1 MQRKLKLHVRTFPL
15 FLFTVLL
22 TLTACGD
29 TQSTQPANAD
39 LIDASAV
46 GLLMQSRLTMS
57 KGDTQTVT
65 SKVVRWATRENRAIT
80 WRSTSARVLSV
91 SQDGLV
97 TALDSGSAYALVSA
111 GPHVDSI
118 PVTVSA
124 PSSSPP
130 SSPPPAPTVGTVS
143 VVASTTNLVTGQS
156 LLLIAQVLDINGKPM
171 TGVSVTWMSSKPSI
185 VDISTGGV
193 ASALSVGTAV
203 ATATVG
209 SVSGSVTLKVTAP
222 PPPSSGS
229 VAAPNMPQLL
239 NFSYPNVTGK
249 QIVVRAGD
257 NLQNALN
264 AAKRGDEIVLQAGAT
279 FSGHFVLPT
288 KSGTSANGWVIVRS
302 DRLSQL
308 PPSGGRVRPTDAGKM
323 ATIQTPD
330 QAPAI
335 ATAPGA
341 DGWWIAGVEV
351 TVNPS
356 WNKQIYTIVA
366 LGDGGSK
373 QSQLSQVPSDLVLDR
388 VYVHGTSTS
397 QVSRCIGLNSAS
409 TAIVD
414 SYVFDCHGKGFDS
427 QAIQGSNGPGP
438 FKIVNNTLAGAGE
451 NVMFG
456 GSDPNIANL
465 IPSDIELRRNYI
477 YTPASWMTRWTK
489 KNLIET
495 KNVRR
500 MLVEGNVLEGSWRDG
515 QQGVGVA
522 FKSANQSGR
531 CLWCQSGDITFRYN
545 ILRKVAQAIALT
557 GYEGSSPYKVG
568 ARLYR
573 VAVENNIVDSLNFGI
588 YQGDPRIIL
597 VINTPTDVAI
607 RRNTLSSVG
616 PFSTFLTLSTP
627 PAINNMEFSGN
638 IAMTGNYGF
647 MGEGGA
653 GMGTAALKNVT
664 GSASF
669 TNNVLVGG
677 PRGVPYPTTTTF
689 VSSMSAALGMANV
702 GANASLVQQMTAG
715 VVIP

>member
-1 MQRKLKLHVRTFPL
+1 MHRKSKLRARTSRTAL
-15 FLFTVLL
+15 ITAVLA
-22 TLTACGD
+22 LTACAD
-29 TQSTQPANAD
+29 TQSTQPANPD
-39 LIDASAV
+39 LIDVSAL
-46 GLLMQSRLTMS
+46 GRLMQSRLSMTV
-57 KGDTQTVT
+57 GDTQTVT
-65 SKVVRWATRENRAIT
+65 SRVVKWATKENKIVSWQT
-80 WRSTSARVLSV
+80 TSTRVVSV
-91 SQDGLV
+91 NSKGFIA
-97 TALDSGSAYALVSA
+97 ALDSGAAYVLVSA

-118 PVTVSA
+118 PVTVS
-124 PSSSPP
+124 SSVP
-130 SSPPPAPTVGTVS
+130 SSPGAPTVGSVS
-143 VVASTTNLVTGQS
+143 VVASTTNLVIGQS
-156 LLLIAQVLDINGKPM
+156 VLLTAQVQDVNGNPM
-171 TGVSVTWMSSKPSI
+171 SGVPITWASSKPAVLDVS
-185 VDISTGGV
+185 SGGV
-193 ASALSVGTAV
+193 ALALTAGTAAAS
-203 ATATVG
+203 ATAAG
-209 SVSGSVTLKVTAP
+209 VSGSLTFKTVAP
-222 PPPSSGS
+222 PPPPSGGS
-229 VAAPNMPQLL
+229 VAVPVMPQLL
-239 NFSYPNVTGK
+239 NIAYPAVTGN
-249 QIVVRAGD
+249 QILVKAGD
-257 NLQNALN
+257 NLQAALN
-264 AAKRGDEIVLQAGAT
+264 SAKRGDEIVLQAGAT
-279 FSGHFVLPT
+279 FSGHFVLPA
-288 KSGTSANGWVIVRS
+288 KSGQSSNGWIVIRS
-302 DRLSQL
+302 DRQSQL
-308 PPSGGRVRPTDAGKM
+308 PPSGSRVRPTDVGKM

-341 DGWWIAGVEV
+341 SGWWISGVEI

-388 VYVHGTSTS
+388 VYVHGTATS
-397 QVSRCIGLNSAS
+397 QISRCIGLNSAS
-409 TAIVD
+409 TSIVD
-414 SYVFDCHGKGFDS
+414 SYIFDCHGKGFDS

-456 GSDPNIANL
+456 GSDPNIPNL

-477 YTPASWMTRWTK
+477 YTPPSWNKIWTK

-500 MLVEGNVLEGSWRDG
+500 MLIEGNVLEGSWRDG
-515 QQGVGVA
+515 QQGVGIA

-545 ILRKVAQAIALT
+545 ILRKVAQAVALT

-573 VAVENNIVDSLNFGI
+573 VSIENNIIDSLNFGI

-597 VINTPTDVAI
+597 VINTPTDVSI
-607 RRNTLSSVG
+607 RRNTMSSVG

-627 PAINNMEFSGN
+627 PAINNMEFVGN

-664 GSASF
+664 GTAMF
-669 TNNVLVGG
+669 TSNVLVGG
-677 PRGVPYPTTTTF
+677 NRGVPYPSSTTF
-689 VSSMSAALGMANV
+689 VTSMSAALGMANV
-702 GANASLVQQMTAG
+702 GANSALVLQMTSG
-715 VVIP
+715 VIIP